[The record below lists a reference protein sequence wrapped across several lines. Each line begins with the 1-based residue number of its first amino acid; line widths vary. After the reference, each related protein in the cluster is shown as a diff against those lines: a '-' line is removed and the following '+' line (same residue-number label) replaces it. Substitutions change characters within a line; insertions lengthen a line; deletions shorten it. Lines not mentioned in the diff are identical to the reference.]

1 MFRCTANQVMKM
13 GVNSMDEA
21 KERLKD
27 KALLN
32 QFDIDPY
39 KKISI
44 GLILVA
50 HRQLQTLSM
59 QTETSIDDMDREFLA
74 EKLCN
79 ADASDSERTKA
90 GKIEQE

>member
-1 MFRCTANQVMKM
+1 
-13 GVNSMDEA
+13 MDEA
-21 KERLKD
+21 KERLID

-50 HRQLQTLSM
+50 HRQLQTLSK
-59 QTETSIDDMDREFLA
+59 QTEVSIDDMDREFLVEQLCKA
-74 EKLCN
+74 EN
-79 ADASDSERTKA
+79 TESERAKA
-90 GKIEQE
+90 NKT

>member
-1 MFRCTANQVMKM
+1 
-13 GVNSMDEA
+13 MDEA
-21 KERLKD
+21 KERLID

-50 HRQLQTLSM
+50 HRQLQTLSK
-59 QTETSIDDMDREFLA
+59 QTEVSIDDMDREFLA
-74 EKLCN
+74 EQLCK
-79 ADASDSERTKA
+79 AEDTESERAKA
-90 GKIEQE
+90 NKS